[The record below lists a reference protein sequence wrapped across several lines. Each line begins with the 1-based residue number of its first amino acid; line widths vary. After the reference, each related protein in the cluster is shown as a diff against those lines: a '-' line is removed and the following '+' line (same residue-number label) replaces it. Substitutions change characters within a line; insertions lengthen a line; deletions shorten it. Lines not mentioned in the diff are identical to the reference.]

1 MISKSS
7 FWASMRENLK
17 RRGWTVLLCMLVMF
31 LVLPVSQAMAVSV
44 NRQKVEAGGSYSMA
58 GSNGREWVAE
68 TFMNAIS
75 FDIRLVAVFAAFA
88 VLFAIQGFSWLYSRK
103 KTDMYM
109 SVPVSSGKRYF
120 TIYLNGI
127 GIFAGCYF
135 CTLLMVLAVGAALG
149 VLSGKTILV
158 ALGAFLCNMIFFAAV
173 YNLSVIAV
181 MMTGNVLVTLLAC
194 GSFFMYEY
202 MLRFLLDGM
211 RSAFFRTY
219 CSFADVMDKS
229 WTSPILTYSLGQF
242 SANSYCTGGGQ
253 QISAA
258 FYGRSGSGCRTGS
271 CIRRTCL
278 YFIPEQESGGCRE
291 VHGLYQKQ
299 KCGETAADDSGYPY
313 GWTVVQRA
321 FRRKYFFHCS
331 GNAYRTAA
339 LSWADTDYL

>member
-17 RRGWTVLLCMLVMF
+17 RRDWTVLLCMLVMF

-44 NRQKVEAGGSYSMA
+44 NRQKVEAGGSYYMA

-211 RSAFFRTY
+211 RSAFF
-219 CSFADVMDKS
+219 
-229 WTSPILTYSLGQF
+229 
-242 SANSYCTGGGQ
+242 SYG
-253 QISAA
+253 
-258 FYGRSGSGCRTGS
+258 
-271 CIRRTCL
+271 
-278 YFIPEQESGGCRE
+278 
-291 VHGLYQKQ
+291 
-299 KCGETAADDSGYPY
+299 
-313 GWTVVQRA
+313 
-321 FRRKYFFHCS
+321 
-331 GNAYRTAA
+331 
-339 LSWADTDYL
+339 